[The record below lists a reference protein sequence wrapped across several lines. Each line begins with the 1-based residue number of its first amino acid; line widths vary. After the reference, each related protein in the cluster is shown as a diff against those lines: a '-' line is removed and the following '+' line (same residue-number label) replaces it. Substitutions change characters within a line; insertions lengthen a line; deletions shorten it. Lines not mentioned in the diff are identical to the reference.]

1 MKKVMTLVAAASLV
15 AGAAIAVAPTANA
28 AKTVTLAFQGPLTG
42 DYAQLGVDQFP
53 GAQFAIAQ
61 YNAKNPKVKVK
72 LIKADSQ
79 CDGTV
84 AANVAPGIAANKA
97 VVGVIGT
104 SCSGEA
110 KNSIPSYKA
119 AGLAMVSPSATNVDL
134 TNPNSKIYGSPV
146 FHRVVVNDDLQGPA
160 LAKYGVKGV
169 ASPKIFIIDDKSTYG
184 AGIAATAK
192 KAAAKLGSIVGEDS
206 VLVPLSD
213 WTSVVSKVKA
223 SGANVVLFCGYDADA
238 AKFLKTARDNGYTGI
253 FAGPDGVNTSIF
265 PELAGAAAEGA
276 RMTAPDVPFD
286 RLVSKAT
293 LKEFTKVTKVKVPG
307 LYVTSTYDAANI
319 FLSCI
324 KDGDTTRAA
333 ILDCVA
339 TGSWKGVAGNKI
351 SFDYNGDVE
360 GGAAVAGYT
369 VKNGKIIFGQK
380 I

>member
-1 MKKVMTLVAAASLV
+1 MTLVAAAFLV

-160 LAKYGVKGV
+160 LAKYGV
-169 ASPKIFIIDDKSTYG
+169 
-184 AGIAATAK
+184 
-192 KAAAKLGSIVGEDS
+192 
-206 VLVPLSD
+206 
-213 WTSVVSKVKA
+213 
-223 SGANVVLFCGYDADA
+223 
-238 AKFLKTARDNGYTGI
+238 
-253 FAGPDGVNTSIF
+253 
-265 PELAGAAAEGA
+265 
-276 RMTAPDVPFD
+276 
-286 RLVSKAT
+286 
-293 LKEFTKVTKVKVPG
+293 
-307 LYVTSTYDAANI
+307 
-319 FLSCI
+319 
-324 KDGDTTRAA
+324 
-333 ILDCVA
+333 
-339 TGSWKGVAGNKI
+339 I
-351 SFDYNGDVE
+351 S
-360 GGAAVAGYT
+360 
-369 VKNGKIIFGQK
+369 
-380 I
+380 